1 MTFTQY
7 VDMVMNKTS
16 SVTPDVQSK
25 KIENEKIIEQIT
37 AEANPK
43 VWTGKVVKNI
53 KYIIFDGKFLNADN
67 LKKEISDLYVSKG
80 FGNFGFSKLSVE
92 ELVRYETV
100 KEIMKKI
107 FKGEITDEVKAS
119 DVAKLLFDREIK
131 DYV

>member
-25 KIENEKIIEQIT
+25 KIENEKTIEQIT

-53 KYIIFDGKFLNADN
+53 KYIIQEKQNIS
-67 LKKEISDLYVSKG
+67 EIYIMG
-80 FGNFGFSKLSVE
+80 F
-92 ELVRYETV
+92 
-100 KEIMKKI
+100 
-107 FKGEITDEVKAS
+107 
-119 DVAKLLFDREIK
+119 
-131 DYV
+131 

>member
-25 KIENEKIIEQIT
+25 KIENEKSIEQIT
-37 AEANPK
+37 AQANPK

-107 FKGEITDEVKAS
+107 VVDWKED
-119 DVAKLLFDREIK
+119 
-131 DYV
+131 